1 MSRRQI
7 AQLIVCAVFLSL
19 IAMTVHSM
27 TAENEVEATSE
38 GESHETS
45 SLHAAYTGSVYRSDR
60 RADEVDEIHAEIADR
75 PDSGVPDLFTREL
88 MRCARSDCWSRR
100 GSGDAGVMS
109 IALPP
114 PPPKVR

>member
-1 MSRRQI
+1 MI
-7 AQLIVCAVFLSL
+7 ICTVLLLL

-27 TAENEVEATSE
+27 AALNAEETTVSE
-38 GESHETS
+38 TRETS

-109 IALPP
+109 IVLPP